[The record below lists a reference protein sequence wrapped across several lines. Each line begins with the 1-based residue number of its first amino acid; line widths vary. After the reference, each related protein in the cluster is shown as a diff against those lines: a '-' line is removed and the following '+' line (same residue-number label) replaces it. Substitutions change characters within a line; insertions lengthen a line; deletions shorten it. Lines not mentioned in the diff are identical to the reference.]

1 MLVEICI
8 CGHYTAVS
16 PVRRDNLHEITQTA
30 TEAFRHPWAAGLIF
44 IGTFILISFR
54 RLNMLPIGR
63 PSAALT
69 GAVLMVAFGV
79 VEPEEAYR
87 LVNWDT
93 ICLLLGMMIIAEH
106 LRAAGLFER
115 FSRLAE
121 KFSSPF
127 GLLVVIG
134 FVAALGS
141 AILVNDPVCV
151 VMTPLVL
158 EICRR
163 KHLKPF
169 PYLMI
174 LATSS
179 NIGSTLTLTG
189 NPQNMIIG
197 SLSKLGFLKFMFL
210 MTAPFMVSMLI
221 NIGLAWLYY
230 RHDLVAEGGAP
241 DMQTGTLPRESLP
254 EQIQKTRRLR
264 VGLVGL
270 GLACAGFVAGFSMA
284 FSALA
289 GAVVVI
295 TFHRKDPSE
304 LLEKMEWS
312 LLMFFAALFVV
323 IGGLQTS
330 GLAKAVTDWALHLIA
345 GDLNTQVWI
354 FSGVT
359 LAGSNLLSN
368 VPFVLL
374 ASQSIPAMTSP
385 ELFWCLLAFV
395 STIAG
400 NLTIFGSVA
409 NMIVAET
416 ARNQCPMSFWA
427 FARFGIPSTILSL
440 LAGVWLLSHIL
451 TMSFS

>member
-1 MLVEICI
+1 MNEVLQNGAEV
-8 CGHYTAVS
+8 
-16 PVRRDNLHEITQTA
+16 
-30 TEAFRHPWAAGLIF
+30 FRHPWAAGLIF
-44 IGTFILISFR
+44 AGTFLMISFR
-54 RLNMLPIGR
+54 RLSILPIGR
-63 PSAALT
+63 PSAALL
-69 GAVLMVAFGV
+69 GAVLMVVFGV

-115 FSRLAE
+115 FTLFVE
-121 KFSSPF
+121 KYDSPF
-127 GLLVVIG
+127 GLLAGISA
-134 FVAALGS
+134 VAALLS

-163 KHLKPF
+163 KRLNPF
-169 PYLMI
+169 PYLMV

-179 NIGSTLTLTG
+179 NIGSSLTLTG

-197 SLSKLGFLKFMFL
+197 SLSKLGFLRFMAL
-210 MTAPFMVSMLI
+210 MSAPVVVSMLI
-221 NIGLAWLYY
+221 NLTLAWFYY
-230 RHDLVAEGGAP
+230 GDRLRLADCPSDLP
-241 DMQTGTLPRESLP
+241 DALPTRESIP
-254 EQIQKTRRLR
+254 EKLVKTRRLR
-264 VGLVGL
+264 LGLLGL
-270 GLACAGFVAGFSMA
+270 GLACLGFVTGFSMA

-289 GAVVVI
+289 GAAVVI

-304 LLEKMEWS
+304 LFVKMEWS
-312 LLMFFAALFVV
+312 LLLFFAALFVV

-330 GLAKAVTDWALHLIA
+330 GLAKAVTDWSLQLIS
-345 GDLNTQVWI
+345 GDLLRQVWI

-374 ASQSIPAMTSP
+374 ASQSIPSIVSP
-385 ELFWCLLAFV
+385 DLFWCLLAYV

-416 ARNQCPMSFWA
+416 AGNDCRMSFWD
-427 FARFGIPSTILSL
+427 FARFGIPSTILCL
-440 LAGVWLLSHIL
+440 LSGVWLLSHIL
-451 TMSFS
+451 TMSFN

>member
-1 MLVEICI
+1 MNEI
-8 CGHYTAVS
+8 A
-16 PVRRDNLHEITQTA
+16 QTA
-30 TEAFRHPWAAGLIF
+30 AGAFRQPWAAGLIF
-44 IGTFILISFR
+44 ITTFILISFR

-63 PSAALT
+63 PSAALA
-69 GAVLMVAFGV
+69 GAVLMVVFGV
-79 VEPEEAYR
+79 VTPEEAYR

-121 KFSSPF
+121 NLSSPF
-127 GLLVVIG
+127 GLLVITG
-134 FVAALGS
+134 FSAALAS

-163 KHLKPF
+163 KHLNPF
-169 PYLMI
+169 PYLMM

-197 SLSKLGFLKFMFL
+197 SLSKLAFLRFSML
-210 MTAPFMVSMLI
+210 MTLPFLVAMAI
-221 NIGLAWLYY
+221 NIALAWLYY
-230 RHDLVAEGGAP
+230 RHDLLLSPAVEPVAP
-241 DMQTGTLPRESLP
+241 LPPSGESSP
-254 EQIQKTRRLR
+254 EQMQNTRRLW
-264 VGLVGL
+264 VGLAGL
-270 GLACAGFVAGFSMA
+270 GVACAGFVAGFSMA

-289 GAVVVI
+289 GAVIVI
-295 TFHRKDPSE
+295 TVHRKDPSE
-304 LLEKMEWS
+304 LFEKMEWS

-330 GLAKAVTDWALHLIA
+330 GLAKAVTDWSLQLIA
-345 GDLNTQVWI
+345 GDLHAQLWI

-359 LAGSNLLSN
+359 LLGSNLLSN

-374 ASQSIPAMTSP
+374 ASQSIPAMSNP
-385 ELFWCLLAFV
+385 ELFWCLLAYV

-416 ARNQCPMSFWA
+416 SRHQCPMSFWS
-427 FARFGIPSTILSL
+427 FARFGIPSTLLSL

-451 TMSFS
+451 QMAF

>member
-1 MLVEICI
+1 MNEI
-8 CGHYTAVS
+8 ALS
-16 PVRRDNLHEITQTA
+16 A

-44 IGTFILISFR
+44 IATFILISFR

-106 LRAAGLFER
+106 LRAAGLFEK

-121 KFSSPF
+121 SFASPF
-127 GLLVVIG
+127 GLLVIIG
-134 FVAALGS
+134 FVAAISS

-163 KHLKPF
+163 KRLKPF
-169 PYLMI
+169 PYLMM

-197 SLSKLGFLKFMFL
+197 NLSKLGFLRFMLL
-210 MTAPFMVSMLI
+210 MTAPFTVSMLI
-221 NIGLAWLYY
+221 NILLAWFFY
-230 RHDLVAEGGAP
+230 RHALVEDQTIEKPAE
-241 DMQTGTLPRESLP
+241 TILPRESRP
-254 EQIQKTRRLR
+254 EQLQKTRHLRL
-264 VGLVGL
+264 GLAGL
-270 GLACAGFVAGFSMA
+270 GVACAGFVSGFSMA

-289 GAVVVI
+289 GAVIVI

-304 LLEKMEWS
+304 LFEKMEWS

-330 GLAKAVTDWALHLIA
+330 GLAQAVTHWALQLIS
-345 GDLNTQVWI
+345 GDLATQVWV

-374 ASQSIPAMTSP
+374 ASQSIPAMTNP

-416 ARNQCPMSFWA
+416 ARNECPMSFWA

-440 LAGVWLLSHIL
+440 LAGIWLLSHIL
-451 TMSFS
+451 TLNFN

>member
-1 MLVEICI
+1 M
-8 CGHYTAVS
+8 
-16 PVRRDNLHEITQTA
+16 HELAQTA
-30 TEAFRHPWAAGLIF
+30 TEAFRHPWAAGIIF
-44 IGTFILISFR
+44 IATFILISFR
-54 RLNMLPIGR
+54 RLSLLPIGR

-79 VEPEEAYR
+79 VHPEEAYR

-115 FSRLAE
+115 FSRLSE
-121 KFSSPF
+121 KISSPF
-127 GLLVVIG
+127 GMLVIVG
-134 FVAALGS
+134 FTAAISS

-163 KHLKPF
+163 KRLRPF

-197 SLSKLGFLKFMFL
+197 SLSKLGFLRFMGL
-210 MTAPFMVSMLI
+210 MAAPFMVSMLI
-221 NIGLAWLYY
+221 NLVLAWFYY
-230 RHDLVAEGGAP
+230 RHELVEDPVSGP
-241 DMQTGTLPRESLP
+241 SDSEILPRESLP
-254 EQIQKTRRLR
+254 EKIQKTRRLR
-264 VGLVGL
+264 IGLVGL

-330 GLAKAVTDWALHLIA
+330 GLAKAVTEWALKLIA
-345 GDLNTQVWI
+345 GDLTSQVWI

-359 LAGSNLLSN
+359 LVGSNVLSN

-374 ASQSIPAMTSP
+374 ASQSIPAMASP
-385 ELFWCLLAFV
+385 DLFWCLLAFV

-416 ARNQCPMSFWA
+416 ARNECPMSFWG

-440 LAGVWLLSHIL
+440 LAGVWMLSHIL
-451 TMSFS
+451 TFSFN

>member
-1 MLVEICI
+1 MQDI
-8 CGHYTAVS
+8 S
-16 PVRRDNLHEITQTA
+16 QTA
-30 TEAFRHPWAAGLIF
+30 AVAFRHPLAAGLIF
-44 IGTFILISFR
+44 IATFILISFR

-63 PSAALT
+63 PSAALA
-69 GAVLMVAFGV
+69 GAVLMVVFGV
-79 VEPEEAYR
+79 VTPEEAYR

-106 LRAAGLFER
+106 LRAAGLFAR

-121 KFSSPF
+121 RLSSPF
-127 GLLVVIG
+127 GLLVIIG
-134 FVAALGS
+134 FSAALAS

-163 KHLKPF
+163 KRLRPF
-169 PYLMI
+169 PYLMM

-197 SLSKLGFLKFMFL
+197 NLSKLGFLRFTLL
-210 MTAPFMVSMLI
+210 MTAPFVVAMLV
-221 NIGLAWLYY
+221 NILLAWLYY
-230 RHDLVAEGGAP
+230 RHELVNENDLIEGPDGAF
-241 DMQTGTLPRESLP
+241 PRESRP
-254 EQIQKTRRLR
+254 EQLQKTRRLR
-264 VGLVGL
+264 VGLTGL
-270 GLACAGFVAGFSMA
+270 FVACAGFVAGFSMS

-289 GAVVVI
+289 GAVIVI
-295 TFHRKDPSE
+295 TVHRKDPSE
-304 LLEKMEWS
+304 LFEKMEWS

-330 GLAKAVTDWALHLIA
+330 GLAQAVTEWSLRLIS
-345 GDLNTQVWI
+345 GDMSSQVWI

-359 LAGSNLLSN
+359 LVGSNLLSN

-374 ASQSIPAMTSP
+374 ASQSIPSMSSP
-385 ELFWCLLAFV
+385 DLFWCLLAFV

-416 ARNQCPMSFWA
+416 ARNECPMSFWP
-427 FARFGIPSTILSL
+427 FARFGIPSTLISL
-440 LAGVWLLSHIL
+440 LAGVWLLSLIL
-451 TMSFS
+451 PAGL

>member
-1 MLVEICI
+1 MNEI
-8 CGHYTAVS
+8 A
-16 PVRRDNLHEITQTA
+16 LTA

-44 IGTFILISFR
+44 IATFILISFR
-54 RLNMLPIGR
+54 RLSMLPIGR

-79 VEPEEAYR
+79 VQPEEAYR

-121 KFSSPF
+121 NFASPF
-127 GLLVVIG
+127 GLLVVVG
-134 FVAALGS
+134 VVAALSS

-163 KHLKPF
+163 KRLKPF

-197 SLSKLGFLKFMFL
+197 SLSKLSFIRFMLL
-210 MTAPFMVSMLI
+210 MTAPFIVAMLI
-221 NIGLAWLYY
+221 NIVLAWLYY
-230 RHDLVAEGGAP
+230 RHDLVDQTEAENTAGVS
-241 DMQTGTLPRESLP
+241 LPRESRP
-254 EQIQKTRRLR
+254 EQIQKTRHLRL
-264 VGLVGL
+264 GLIGL
-270 GLACAGFVAGFSMA
+270 GVACAGFVAGFSMA

-289 GAVVVI
+289 GAVIVI

-330 GLAKAVTDWALHLIA
+330 GLAQAVTSWALKLIA

-374 ASQSIPAMTSP
+374 ASQSVPAMSSP
-385 ELFWCLLAFV
+385 DLFWCLLAFV

-451 TMSFS
+451 TMNFS